1 MIEIEAIRSYLMT
14 LQNSITD
21 ALCDLD
27 STLVLREDEWD
38 REEGGGGCSRVMRD
52 GDVFEQ
58 AGINFSHVFGDELPA
73 SATAHR
79 PELTGRKF
87 QALGVSLVIHP
98 ANPFVP
104 TTHMNVRFFVA
115 EKEGARNED
124 NEPIWWFGG
133 GFDLTPY
140 YGFEEDGKYWVK
152 RLSYCL

>member
-1 MIEIEAIRSYLMT
+1 MIEIESIRSYLLT
-14 LQNSITD
+14 LQNNISD

-27 STLVLREDEWD
+27 GSLELQEDEWD
-38 REEGGGGCSRVMRD
+38 REDGGGGCSRVMRN

-98 ANPFVP
+98 VNPYVP

-115 EKEGARNED
+115 EKENED
-124 NEPIWWFGG
+124 PVWWFGG
-133 GFDLTPY
+133 GFDLTAY
-140 YGFEEDGKYWVK
+140 ATLL
-152 RLSYCL
+152 LSMF